1 MIKSIL
7 VPATGSEADDA
18 VFASA
23 LAVARKFAAHLD
35 FLHVRADATAMA
47 ATMASEGS
55 GAMITGLLQR
65 LEEEADGREAKAKQL
80 FQRFCAREGLSISED
95 FSSQPGPSA
104 HWFRQIGDERY
115 WVAEY
120 ARAAD
125 LLVIARPAESAG
137 VSFDTIEEALLES
150 GRPVLLPP
158 AAPLSVLPETIVIA
172 WKATPESARAVT
184 AAMPFLSTAKQILIL
199 TVAEE
204 QGRSDEEG
212 ARLAT
217 NLSRRGLRVAAR
229 HVQPVRPDAQGAADT
244 LLTAAAEQ
252 SALVVMGAYG
262 HSRLRQWVFGGFTRH
277 VLRGAQ
283 VPVLMMH

>member
-104 HWFRQIGDERY
+104 HSFRQIGDERY

-125 LLVIARPAESAG
+125 LL
-137 VSFDTIEEALLES
+137 
-150 GRPVLLPP
+150 
-158 AAPLSVLPETIVIA
+158 
-172 WKATPESARAVT
+172 
-184 AAMPFLSTAKQILIL
+184 
-199 TVAEE
+199 
-204 QGRSDEEG
+204 
-212 ARLAT
+212 
-217 NLSRRGLRVAAR
+217 
-229 HVQPVRPDAQGAADT
+229 
-244 LLTAAAEQ
+244 
-252 SALVVMGAYG
+252 
-262 HSRLRQWVFGGFTRH
+262 
-277 VLRGAQ
+277 
-283 VPVLMMH
+283 